1 MNDNNGALSGLKIV
15 ACSTAQAGTVPY
27 MLMADLGAEVIKI
40 ETPGKGDMNR
50 KSGFLVGSTGSFFE
64 TNNRGVKSL
73 TLNLKSEQGQKILH
87 KLIKDADIFGQ
98 NFRPGVAEKLN
109 FDYQTLSKINPKIV
123 YASVSAYGPDAPD
136 GHLPGTDAVGQALS
150 GIAEAYSIP
159 GNNLR
164 TGVASVADE
173 SCAILTF
180 GGILAAYIN
189 AQKTGKGQ
197 KLETSLV
204 GSAFRLL
211 GWTMTTAM
219 WSDRPPITG
228 ARINGT
234 RERPGI
240 AACFNDIDEKP
251 FALQLD
257 PNAWEKA
264 MKALGFYEILKTENL
279 IDLGQAFESD
289 DKKNK
294 ILNKL
299 AELFSTNKRDHWI
312 SILRSGDM
320 ISTHVNT
327 MLEASNDP
335 NLTENNYVT
344 EVWYPELNKNM
355 KVHGTPWKFTK
366 TPANIKIAPKLGE
379 HNSEILVKLGYSK
392 EEIRNLI
399 PLSFDNSSS
408 QFKKVALA
416 LGKTSLSITG
426 AI

>member
-1 MNDNNGALSGLKIV
+1 
-15 ACSTAQAGTVPY
+15 

-40 ETPGKGDMNR
+40 ETPGKGDNNR
-50 KSGFLVGSTGSFFE
+50 GSGYLMGSTGSFFE

-73 TLNLKSEQGQKILH
+73 TLNLKSDKGQKILH
-87 KLIKDADIFGQ
+87 DLVKDADIFGQ

-109 FDYQTLSKINPKIV
+109 FDYETLSKINPKIV

-219 WSDRPPITG
+219 WSNKPPITG

-240 AACFNDIDEKP
+240 AACFNDIDGKP

-257 PNAWEKA
+257 PDDWKEA
-264 MKALGFYEILKTENL
+264 MKELNFFDVLEKDNL
-279 IDLGQAFESD
+279 IDLGLAFESD
-289 DKKNK
+289 EKKTE

-312 SILRSGDM
+312 SILRNADM

-335 NLTENNYVT
+335 NLKENNYVT

-355 KVHGTPWKFTK
+355 KVHGTPWKFSK
-366 TPANIKIAPKLGE
+366 TPANIKRAPKLGE
-379 HNSEILVKLGYSK
+379 HNSELLNKLGYSDD
-392 EEIRNLI
+392 EIRNLTEDKI
-399 PLSFDNSSS
+399 
-408 QFKKVALA
+408 
-416 LGKTSLSITG
+416 I
-426 AI
+426 

>member
-1 MNDNNGALSGLKIV
+1 MSEINGALSGLKIV

-27 MLMADLGAEVIKI
+27 MLMAALGAEVIKI
-40 ETPGKGDMNR
+40 ETPGKGDNNR
-50 KSGFLVGSTGSFFE
+50 NSGFLEGEIGSFFE

-73 TLNLKSEQGQKILH
+73 TLNLKSEKGQKILH
-87 KLIKDADIFGQ
+87 SLIKDADVFGQ

-109 FDYQTLSKINPKIV
+109 FDYETLSKINPKIV

-219 WSDRPPITG
+219 WSNRPPITG

-240 AACFNDIDEKP
+240 AACFNDINGKP

-257 PNAWEKA
+257 PDDWREA
-264 MKALGFYEILKTENL
+264 MKALNFFDVLTENGL
-279 IDLGQAFESD
+279 IDLGLAFESE
-289 DKKNK
+289 KKK
-294 ILNKL
+294 TEILDKL
-299 AELFSTNKRDHWI
+299 AELFSTDTRDNWI
-312 SILRSGDM
+312 SVLRKADM

-335 NLTENNYVT
+335 NIKENNYVT

-355 KVHGTPWKFTK
+355 KVHGTPWKFSK
-366 TPANIKIAPKLGE
+366 TPANIKRAPKLGE
-379 HNSEILVKLGYSK
+379 HNTEILSGLGYTK
-392 EEIRNLI
+392 DEIE
-399 PLSFDNSSS
+399 SFKDD
-408 QFKKVALA
+408 K
-416 LGKTSLSITG
+416 I
-426 AI
+426 I

>member
-1 MNDNNGALSGLKIV
+1 MTANNGALSGLKIV

-50 KSGFLVGSTGSFFE
+50 GSGYLMGSTGSFFE

-73 TLNLKSEQGQKILH
+73 TLNLKSEKGQKILH
-87 KLIKDADIFGQ
+87 DLVKDADIFGQ

-109 FDYQTLSKINPKIV
+109 FDYDTLSKINPKIV

-173 SCAILTF
+173 TCAILTF

-219 WSDRPPITG
+219 WSNKPPITG

-240 AACFNDIDEKP
+240 AACFNDVDGKP
-251 FALQLD
+251 FAMQLD
-257 PNAWEKA
+257 PNDWQDA
-264 MKALGFYEILKTENL
+264 MKALNFFEILEKENL
-279 IDLGQAFESD
+279 IDLGLAFESEE
-289 DKKNK
+289 NK
-294 ILNKL
+294 TRILNRL

-312 SILRSGDM
+312 SILRKADM

-335 NLTENNYVT
+335 NIVENNYVA
-344 EVWYPELNKNM
+344 EVWYPELNKKM
-355 KVHGTPWKFTK
+355 KVHGTPWKFSK
-366 TPANIKIAPKLGE
+366 TPANIKRAPKLGE
-379 HNSEILVKLGYSK
+379 HNRDILSKLGYN
-392 EEIRNLI
+392 EDEIKDLTNNNI
-399 PLSFDNSSS
+399 
-408 QFKKVALA
+408 
-416 LGKTSLSITG
+416 I
-426 AI
+426 

>member
-1 MNDNNGALSGLKIV
+1 MSEINGALSGLKIV

-40 ETPGKGDMNR
+40 ETPGKGDNNR
-50 KSGFLVGSTGSFFE
+50 NSGFLEGEFGSFFE

-73 TLNLKSEQGQKILH
+73 TLNLKSEKGQKILH
-87 KLIKDADIFGQ
+87 SLIKDADVFGQ

-109 FDYQTLSKINPKIV
+109 FDYDTLSKINPKIV

-219 WSDRPPITG
+219 WSKRPPITG

-240 AACFNDIDEKP
+240 AACFNDVDGKP

-257 PNAWEKA
+257 PDDWQEA
-264 MKALGFYEILKTENL
+264 MKALNFFDILTENGL
-279 IDLGQAFESD
+279 IDLGLAFESEI
-289 DKKNK
+289 KKTE
-294 ILNKL
+294 ILDKL
-299 AELFSTNKRDHWI
+299 AELFSTDTRDNWI
-312 SILRSGDM
+312 SVLRKADM

-335 NLTENNYVT
+335 NIKENNYVT

-355 KVHGTPWKFTK
+355 KVHGTPWKFSK
-366 TPANIKIAPKLGE
+366 TPANIKRAPKLGE
-379 HNSEILVKLGYSK
+379 HNTEILSGLGYTRD
-392 EEIRNLI
+392 EIEG
-399 PLSFDNSSS
+399 
-408 QFKKVALA
+408 FKDDK
-416 LGKTSLSITG
+416 I
-426 AI
+426 I

>member
-1 MNDNNGALSGLKIV
+1 MSEINGALSGLKIV

-40 ETPGKGDMNR
+40 ETPGKGDNNR
-50 KSGFLVGSTGSFFE
+50 NSGFLEGEIGSFFE

-73 TLNLKSEQGQKILH
+73 TLNLKSENGQKILH
-87 KLIKDADIFGQ
+87 SLIKDADVFGQ

-109 FDYQTLSKINPKIV
+109 FDYETLSKINPKIV

-159 GNNLR
+159 RNNLR

-219 WSDRPPITG
+219 WSNRPPITG

-240 AACFNDIDEKP
+240 AACFNDINGKP

-257 PNAWEKA
+257 PDDWQEA
-264 MKALGFYEILKTENL
+264 MKALNFFDILTENGL
-279 IDLGQAFESD
+279 IDLGLAFESEI
-289 DKKNK
+289 KKTE

-299 AELFSTNKRDHWI
+299 AELFSTDTRDNWI
-312 SILRSGDM
+312 SVLRKADM

-335 NLTENNYVT
+335 NIKENNYVT

-355 KVHGTPWKFTK
+355 KVHGTPWKFSK
-366 TPANIKIAPKLGE
+366 TPANIKRAPKLGE
-379 HNSEILVKLGYSK
+379 HNTEILSGLGYTK
-392 EEIRNLI
+392 DEIEA
-399 PLSFDNSSS
+399 
-408 QFKKVALA
+408 FKDDK
-416 LGKTSLSITG
+416 I
-426 AI
+426 I

>member
-1 MNDNNGALSGLKIV
+1 MTVNNGALSGLKIV

-50 KSGFLVGSTGSFFE
+50 GSGYLMGSTGSFFE

-73 TLNLKSEQGQKILH
+73 TLNLKSEKGQKILH
-87 KLIKDADIFGQ
+87 DLVKDADIFGQ

-109 FDYQTLSKINPKIV
+109 FDYDTLSKINPKIV

-173 SCAILTF
+173 TCAILTF

-197 KLETSLV
+197 KMETSLV

-219 WSDRPPITG
+219 WSNKPPITG

-240 AACFNDIDEKP
+240 AACFNDIDGKP
-251 FALQLD
+251 FAMQLD
-257 PNAWEKA
+257 PKDWLES
-264 MKALGFYEILKTENL
+264 MKALNFFETLEKENL
-279 IDLGQAFESD
+279 IDLGLAFESEEN
-289 DKKNK
+289 KNK
-294 ILNKL
+294 ILNRL

-312 SILRSGDM
+312 SILRKADM

-335 NLTENNYVT
+335 NIKENNYVT

-355 KVHGTPWKFTK
+355 KVHGTPWKFSK
-366 TPANIKIAPKLGE
+366 TPANIKRAPKLGE
-379 HNSEILVKLGYSK
+379 HNKEILSNLGYDDNQIKDLS
-392 EEIRNLI
+392 EE
-399 PLSFDNSSS
+399 
-408 QFKKVALA
+408 
-416 LGKTSLSITG
+416 SI
-426 AI
+426 I

>member
-1 MNDNNGALSGLKIV
+1 MSEINGALSGLKIV

-40 ETPGKGDMNR
+40 ETPGKGDNNR
-50 KSGFLVGSTGSFFE
+50 GSGYLMGSTGSFFE
-64 TNNRGVKSL
+64 TNNRGVKSF
-73 TLNLKSEQGQKILH
+73 TLNLKSDKGQKILH
-87 KLIKDADIFGQ
+87 DLVKDADIFGQ

-109 FDYQTLSKINPKIV
+109 FDYDTLSKINPKIV

-219 WSDRPPITG
+219 WSNRPPITG

-240 AACFNDIDEKP
+240 AACFNDVDGKP

-257 PNAWEKA
+257 PDDWQEA
-264 MKALGFYEILKTENL
+264 MRELNFFDVLQKENL
-279 IDLGQAFESD
+279 IDLGLAFDSD
-289 DKKNK
+289 EKKTQ
-294 ILNKL
+294 ILSKL

-312 SILRSGDM
+312 SILRNADK

-335 NLTENNYVT
+335 NLKENNYVT

-355 KVHGTPWKFTK
+355 KVHGTPWKFSK
-366 TPANIKIAPKLGE
+366 TPANIKRAPKLGE
-379 HNSEILVKLGYSK
+379 HNSELLNKLGYSEK
-392 EEIRNLI
+392 DIQNLI
-399 PLSFDNSSS
+399 EN
-408 QFKKVALA
+408 K
-416 LGKTSLSITG
+416 I
-426 AI
+426 I

>member
-1 MNDNNGALSGLKIV
+1 MNEINGALSGLKIV

-40 ETPGKGDMNR
+40 ETPGKGDNNR
-50 KSGFLVGSTGSFFE
+50 GSGYLMGSTGSFFE

-73 TLNLKSEQGQKILH
+73 TLNLKSDKGQKILH
-87 KLIKDADIFGQ
+87 DLVKDADIFGQ

-109 FDYQTLSKINPKIV
+109 FDYETLSKINPKIV

-219 WSDRPPITG
+219 WSNKPPITG

-240 AACFNDIDEKP
+240 AACFNDIDGKP

-257 PNAWEKA
+257 PDDWKEA
-264 MKALGFYEILKTENL
+264 MKELNFFDVLEKDNL
-279 IDLGQAFESD
+279 IDLGLAFESD
-289 DKKNK
+289 EKKTQ
-294 ILNKL
+294 ILSKL

-312 SILRSGDM
+312 SILRNADM

-335 NLTENNYVT
+335 NLKENNYVT

-355 KVHGTPWKFTK
+355 KVHGTPWKFSK
-366 TPANIKIAPKLGE
+366 TPANIKRAPKLGE
-379 HNSEILVKLGYSK
+379 HNSELLNKLGYSDD
-392 EEIRNLI
+392 EIQNLTEDKI
-399 PLSFDNSSS
+399 
-408 QFKKVALA
+408 
-416 LGKTSLSITG
+416 I
-426 AI
+426 

>member
-1 MNDNNGALSGLKIV
+1 MTANNGALSGLKIV

-40 ETPGKGDMNR
+40 ETPEKGDMNR
-50 KSGFLVGSTGSFFE
+50 GSGYLMGSTGSFFE

-73 TLNLKSEQGQKILH
+73 TLNLKSEKGQKILH
-87 KLIKDADIFGQ
+87 DLVKDADIFGQ

-109 FDYQTLSKINPKIV
+109 FDYDTLSKINPKIV

-150 GIAEAYSIP
+150 GVAEAYSIP

-173 SCAILTF
+173 TCAILTF

-219 WSDRPPITG
+219 WSNKPPITG

-240 AACFNDIDEKP
+240 AACFNDINGKP
-251 FALQLD
+251 FAMQLD
-257 PNAWEKA
+257 PTDWLEA
-264 MKALGFYEILKTENL
+264 MKALNFFETLEKENL
-279 IDLGQAFESD
+279 IDLGLAFESEEN
-289 DKKNK
+289 KNK
-294 ILNKL
+294 ILNRL
-299 AELFSTNKRDHWI
+299 AELFSTNERDHWI
-312 SILRSGDM
+312 SILRKADM

-335 NLTENNYVT
+335 NIKENSYVT

-355 KVHGTPWKFTK
+355 KVHGTPWKFSK
-366 TPANIKIAPKLGE
+366 TPANIKRAPKLGE
-379 HNSEILVKLGYSK
+379 HNKEILSNLGYNNDQIKNLS
-392 EEIRNLI
+392 EEKII
-399 PLSFDNSSS
+399 
-408 QFKKVALA
+408 
-416 LGKTSLSITG
+416 
-426 AI
+426 

>member
-1 MNDNNGALSGLKIV
+1 MNEINGALSGLKIV

-40 ETPGKGDMNR
+40 ETPGKGDNNR
-50 KSGFLVGSTGSFFE
+50 GSGYLMGSTGSFFE

-73 TLNLKSEQGQKILH
+73 TLNLKSDKGQKILH
-87 KLIKDADIFGQ
+87 DLVKDADIFGQ

-109 FDYQTLSKINPKIV
+109 FDYETLSKINPKIV

-219 WSDRPPITG
+219 WSNKPPITG

-240 AACFNDIDEKP
+240 AACFNDIDGKP

-257 PNAWEKA
+257 PDDWKEA
-264 MKALGFYEILKTENL
+264 MKELNFFDVLEKNNL
-279 IDLGQAFESD
+279 IDLGLAFESD
-289 DKKNK
+289 EKKTE

-312 SILRSGDM
+312 SILRNADM

-335 NLTENNYVT
+335 NLKENNYVT

-355 KVHGTPWKFTK
+355 KVHGTPWKFSK
-366 TPANIKIAPKLGE
+366 TPANIKRAPKLGE
-379 HNSEILVKLGYSK
+379 HNSELLNKLGYSDD
-392 EEIRNLI
+392 EIQNLTEDKI
-399 PLSFDNSSS
+399 
-408 QFKKVALA
+408 
-416 LGKTSLSITG
+416 I
-426 AI
+426 

>member
-1 MNDNNGALSGLKIV
+1 MSEINGALSGLKIV

-40 ETPGKGDMNR
+40 ETPGKGDNNR
-50 KSGFLVGSTGSFFE
+50 NSGFLEGEIGSFFE

-73 TLNLKSEQGQKILH
+73 TLNLKSENGQKILH
-87 KLIKDADIFGQ
+87 SLIKDADVFGQ

-109 FDYQTLSKINPKIV
+109 FDYETLSKINPKIV

-219 WSDRPPITG
+219 WSNRPPITG

-240 AACFNDIDEKP
+240 AACFNDINGKP

-257 PNAWEKA
+257 PDDWQEA
-264 MKALGFYEILKTENL
+264 MKALNFFDILTENGL
-279 IDLGQAFESD
+279 IDLGLAFESEI
-289 DKKNK
+289 KKTE
-294 ILNKL
+294 ILDKL
-299 AELFSTNKRDHWI
+299 AELFSTDTRDNWI
-312 SILRSGDM
+312 SVLRKADM

-335 NLTENNYVT
+335 NIKENNYVT

-355 KVHGTPWKFTK
+355 KVHGTPWKFSK
-366 TPANIKIAPKLGE
+366 TPANIKRAPKLGE
-379 HNSEILVKLGYSK
+379 HNIEILSGLGYTK
-392 EEIRNLI
+392 DEIEG
-399 PLSFDNSSS
+399 
-408 QFKKVALA
+408 FKDDK
-416 LGKTSLSITG
+416 I
-426 AI
+426 I

>member
-1 MNDNNGALSGLKIV
+1 MSEINGALSGLKIV

-40 ETPGKGDMNR
+40 ETPGKGDNNR
-50 KSGFLVGSTGSFFE
+50 NSGFLEGEIGSFFE

-73 TLNLKSEQGQKILH
+73 TLNLKSEKGQKILH
-87 KLIKDADIFGQ
+87 SLIKDADVFGQ

-109 FDYQTLSKINPKIV
+109 FDYDTLSKINPKIV

-219 WSDRPPITG
+219 WSNRPPITG

-240 AACFNDIDEKP
+240 AACFNDINGKP

-257 PNAWEKA
+257 PDDWQEA
-264 MKALGFYEILKTENL
+264 MKALNFFDILTENGL
-279 IDLGQAFESD
+279 IDLGLAFESEI
-289 DKKNK
+289 KKTE
-294 ILNKL
+294 ILDKL
-299 AELFSTNKRDHWI
+299 AELFSTDTRDNWI
-312 SILRSGDM
+312 SVLRKADM

-335 NLTENNYVT
+335 NIKENNYVT

-355 KVHGTPWKFTK
+355 KVHGTPWKFSK
-366 TPANIKIAPKLGE
+366 TPANIKRAPKLGE
-379 HNSEILVKLGYSK
+379 HNIEILSGLGYT
-392 EEIRNLI
+392 EDEIE
-399 PLSFDNSSS
+399 SFKDD
-408 QFKKVALA
+408 K
-416 LGKTSLSITG
+416 I
-426 AI
+426 I

>member
-1 MNDNNGALSGLKIV
+1 MSEINGALSGLKIV

-40 ETPGKGDMNR
+40 ETPGKGDNNR
-50 KSGFLVGSTGSFFE
+50 GSGYLMGSTGSFFE

-73 TLNLKSEQGQKILH
+73 TLNLKSDKGQKILH
-87 KLIKDADIFGQ
+87 DLVKDADIFGQ

-109 FDYQTLSKINPKIV
+109 FDYDTLSKINPKIV

-219 WSDRPPITG
+219 WSNRPPITG

-240 AACFNDIDEKP
+240 AACFNDVDGKP

-257 PNAWEKA
+257 PDDWQEA
-264 MKALGFYEILKTENL
+264 MKKLNFFDVLQKENL
-279 IDLGQAFESD
+279 IDLGLAFESD
-289 DKKNK
+289 EKKTQ
-294 ILNKL
+294 ILSKL

-312 SILRSGDM
+312 SILRNADM

-327 MLEASNDP
+327 MLEASDDP
-335 NLTENNYVT
+335 NLKENNYVT

-355 KVHGTPWKFTK
+355 KVHGTPWKFSK
-366 TPANIKIAPKLGE
+366 TPANIKRAPKLGE
-379 HNSEILVKLGYSK
+379 HNSELLNKLGYSEK
-392 EEIRNLI
+392 DIQNLI
-399 PLSFDNSSS
+399 ED
-408 QFKKVALA
+408 K
-416 LGKTSLSITG
+416 I
-426 AI
+426 I

>member
-1 MNDNNGALSGLKIV
+1 MSEINGALSGLKIV

-40 ETPGKGDMNR
+40 ETPGKGDNNR
-50 KSGFLVGSTGSFFE
+50 NSGFLEGEIGSFFE

-73 TLNLKSEQGQKILH
+73 TLNLKSENGQKILH
-87 KLIKDADIFGQ
+87 SLIKDADVFGQ

-109 FDYQTLSKINPKIV
+109 FDYETLSKINPKIV

-219 WSDRPPITG
+219 WSNRPPITG

-240 AACFNDIDEKP
+240 AACFNDINGKP

-257 PNAWEKA
+257 PDDWQEA
-264 MKALGFYEILKTENL
+264 MKALNFFDILTENGL
-279 IDLGQAFESD
+279 IDLGLAFESEI
-289 DKKNK
+289 KKTK
-294 ILNKL
+294 ILDKL
-299 AELFSTNKRDHWI
+299 AELFSTDTRDNWI
-312 SILRSGDM
+312 SVLRKADM

-335 NLTENNYVT
+335 NIKENNYVT

-355 KVHGTPWKFTK
+355 KVHGTPWKFSK
-366 TPANIKIAPKLGE
+366 TPANIKRAPKLGE
-379 HNSEILVKLGYSK
+379 HNTEILSGLGYSQD
-392 EEIRNLI
+392 EIEG
-399 PLSFDNSSS
+399 FKDN
-408 QFKKVALA
+408 K
-416 LGKTSLSITG
+416 I
-426 AI
+426 I

>member
-1 MNDNNGALSGLKIV
+1 MTDINGALSGLKIV

-50 KSGFLVGSTGSFFE
+50 KSGYLIGSTGSFFE

-73 TLNLKSEQGQKILH
+73 TLNLKSQKGQKILH
-87 KLIKDADIFGQ
+87 DLIKDADIFGQ

-109 FDYQTLSKINPKIV
+109 FDYETLSKINPKIV

-219 WSDRPPITG
+219 WSNRPPITG

-240 AACFNDIDEKP
+240 AACFNDIDGKP

-257 PNAWEKA
+257 PDAWEKA
-264 MKALGFYEILKTENL
+264 MKALNFFDVLEKENL

-289 DKKNK
+289 EKKTM

-299 AELFSTNKRDHWI
+299 AELFSTQKRDNWI
-312 SILRSGDM
+312 SILRDADM

-327 MLEASNDP
+327 MLEASDDP
-335 NLTENNYVT
+335 NIKENNYVT

-355 KVHGTPWKFTK
+355 KVHGTPWKFSK
-366 TPANIKIAPKLGE
+366 TPANIKRAPKLGE
-379 HNSEILVKLGYSK
+379 HNSELLSSLGYSEK
-392 EEIRNLI
+392 EIQDLI
-399 PLSFDNSSS
+399 VD
-408 QFKKVALA
+408 K
-416 LGKTSLSITG
+416 I
-426 AI
+426 I

>member
-1 MNDNNGALSGLKIV
+1 MNENNGALSGLKIV

-40 ETPGKGDMNR
+40 EPPEKGDMNR
-50 KSGFLVGSTGSFFE
+50 KSGYLMGSTGSFFE

-73 TLNLKSEQGQKILH
+73 TLNLKSEKGQKILH
-87 KLIKDADIFGQ
+87 ELIKDADIFGQ

-109 FDYQTLSKINPKIV
+109 FDYETLSKINPKLV

-219 WSDRPPITG
+219 WSNRPPITG

-234 RERPGI
+234 REKPGI
-240 AACFNDIDEKP
+240 AACFNDIENKP
-251 FALQLD
+251 FALQLSPAD
-257 PNAWEKA
+257 WTVA
-264 MKALGFYEILKTENL
+264 MKALNFYDALEQENL
-279 IDLGQAFESD
+279 IDLGLAFESEE
-289 DKKNK
+289 KKID

-299 AELFSTNKRDHWI
+299 AELFSKDKRDHWI
-312 SILRSGDM
+312 SILRKADM

-335 NLTENNYVT
+335 NIIENNYVT
-344 EVWYPELNKNM
+344 EVWYPELNKKM
-355 KVHGTPWKFTK
+355 KVHGTPWKFSK
-366 TPANIKIAPKLGE
+366 TPAKIKTAPKLGE
-379 HNSEILVKLGYSK
+379 HNSNILINLGYSE
-392 EEIRNLI
+392 EEIESLI
-399 PLSFDNSSS
+399 EN
-408 QFKKVALA
+408 K
-416 LGKTSLSITG
+416 I
-426 AI
+426 I

>member
-1 MNDNNGALSGLKIV
+1 MSEINGALSGLKIV

-40 ETPGKGDMNR
+40 ETPGKGDNNR
-50 KSGFLVGSTGSFFE
+50 NSGFLEGEIGSFFE

-73 TLNLKSEQGQKILH
+73 TLNLKSENGQTILH
-87 KLIKDADIFGQ
+87 SLIKDADVFGQ

-109 FDYQTLSKINPKIV
+109 FDYETLSKINPKIV

-219 WSDRPPITG
+219 WSNRPPITG

-240 AACFNDIDEKP
+240 AACFNDVNGKP

-257 PNAWEKA
+257 PDDWQEA
-264 MKALGFYEILKTENL
+264 MKALNFFDILTENGL
-279 IDLGQAFESD
+279 IDLGLAFESEI
-289 DKKNK
+289 KKTE

-299 AELFSTNKRDHWI
+299 AELFSTDTRDNWI
-312 SILRSGDM
+312 SVLRKADM

-335 NLTENNYVT
+335 NIKENNYVT

-355 KVHGTPWKFTK
+355 KVHGTPWKFSK
-366 TPANIKIAPKLGE
+366 TPANIKRAPKLGE
-379 HNSEILVKLGYSK
+379 HNSEILSGLGYTK
-392 EEIRNLI
+392 GEIENLKN
-399 PLSFDNSSS
+399 D
-408 QFKKVALA
+408 KV
-416 LGKTSLSITG
+416 I
-426 AI
+426 

>member
-1 MNDNNGALSGLKIV
+1 MNEINGALSGLKIV

-40 ETPGKGDMNR
+40 ETPGKGDNNR
-50 KSGFLVGSTGSFFE
+50 GSGYLIGSTGSFFE

-73 TLNLKSEQGQKILH
+73 TLNLKSDKGQKILH
-87 KLIKDADIFGQ
+87 DLVKDADIFGQ

-109 FDYQTLSKINPKIV
+109 FDYETLSKINPKIV

-219 WSDRPPITG
+219 WSNKPPITG

-240 AACFNDIDEKP
+240 AACFNDIDGKP

-257 PNAWEKA
+257 PDDWKEA
-264 MKALGFYEILKTENL
+264 MKELNFFDVLEKDNL
-279 IDLGQAFESD
+279 IDLGLAFESD
-289 DKKNK
+289 EKKTE

-312 SILRSGDM
+312 SILRNADM

-335 NLTENNYVT
+335 NLKENNYVT

-355 KVHGTPWKFTK
+355 KVHGTPWKFSK
-366 TPANIKIAPKLGE
+366 TPANIKRAPKLGE
-379 HNSEILVKLGYSK
+379 HNSELLNKLGYSDD
-392 EEIRNLI
+392 EIQNLTEDKI
-399 PLSFDNSSS
+399 
-408 QFKKVALA
+408 
-416 LGKTSLSITG
+416 I
-426 AI
+426 

>member
-1 MNDNNGALSGLKIV
+1 MSEINGALSGLKIV

-40 ETPGKGDMNR
+40 ETPGKGDNNR
-50 KSGFLVGSTGSFFE
+50 NSGFLEGEIGSFFE

-73 TLNLKSEQGQKILH
+73 TLNLKSENGQKILH
-87 KLIKDADIFGQ
+87 SLIKDADVFGQ

-109 FDYQTLSKINPKIV
+109 FDYETLSKINPKIV

-219 WSDRPPITG
+219 WSNRPPITG

-240 AACFNDIDEKP
+240 AACFNDINGKP

-257 PNAWEKA
+257 PDDWQEA
-264 MKALGFYEILKTENL
+264 MRALNFFDILTENGL
-279 IDLGQAFESD
+279 IDLGLAFESEI
-289 DKKNK
+289 KKTE

-299 AELFSTNKRDHWI
+299 AELFSTDTRDNWI
-312 SILRSGDM
+312 SVLRKTDM

-327 MLEASNDP
+327 MLEASNEP
-335 NLTENNYVT
+335 NIKENNYVT

-355 KVHGTPWKFTK
+355 KVHGTPWKFSK
-366 TPANIKIAPKLGE
+366 TPANIKRAPKLGE
-379 HNSEILVKLGYSK
+379 HNIEILSGLGYT
-392 EEIRNLI
+392 EDEIE
-399 PLSFDNSSS
+399 SFKDD
-408 QFKKVALA
+408 K
-416 LGKTSLSITG
+416 I
-426 AI
+426 I

>member
-1 MNDNNGALSGLKIV
+1 MSEINGALSGLKIV

-40 ETPGKGDMNR
+40 ETPGKGDNNR
-50 KSGFLVGSTGSFFE
+50 NSGFLEGEIGSFFE

-73 TLNLKSEQGQKILH
+73 TLNLKSENGQKILH
-87 KLIKDADIFGQ
+87 SLIKDADVFGQ

-109 FDYQTLSKINPKIV
+109 FDYDTLSKINPKIV

-219 WSDRPPITG
+219 WSNRPPITG

-240 AACFNDIDEKP
+240 AACFNDINGKP

-257 PNAWEKA
+257 PDDWREA
-264 MKALGFYEILKTENL
+264 MKALNFFDVFTENGL
-279 IDLGQAFESD
+279 IDLGLAFESE
-289 DKKNK
+289 KKK
-294 ILNKL
+294 TEILDKL
-299 AELFSTNKRDHWI
+299 AELFSTDTRDNWI
-312 SILRSGDM
+312 SVLRKADM

-335 NLTENNYVT
+335 NIKENNYVT

-355 KVHGTPWKFTK
+355 KVHGTPWKFSK
-366 TPANIKIAPKLGE
+366 TPANIKRAPKLGE
-379 HNSEILVKLGYSK
+379 HNTEILSGLGYT
-392 EEIRNLI
+392 EDEIE
-399 PLSFDNSSS
+399 SFKND
-408 QFKKVALA
+408 K
-416 LGKTSLSITG
+416 I
-426 AI
+426 I

>member
-1 MNDNNGALSGLKIV
+1 MSEINGALSGLKIV

-40 ETPGKGDMNR
+40 ETPGKGDNNR
-50 KSGFLVGSTGSFFE
+50 NSGFLEGEIGSFFE

-73 TLNLKSEQGQKILH
+73 TLNLKSENGQKILH
-87 KLIKDADIFGQ
+87 SLIKDADVFGQ

-109 FDYQTLSKINPKIV
+109 FDYETLSKINPKIV

-219 WSDRPPITG
+219 WSNRPPITG

-240 AACFNDIDEKP
+240 AACFNDINGKP

-257 PNAWEKA
+257 PDDWQEA
-264 MKALGFYEILKTENL
+264 MKALNFFDILTENGL
-279 IDLGQAFESD
+279 IDLGLAFESEI
-289 DKKNK
+289 KKTE
-294 ILNKL
+294 ILDKL
-299 AELFSTNKRDHWI
+299 AELFSTDTRDNWI
-312 SILRSGDM
+312 SVLRKADM

-335 NLTENNYVT
+335 NIKENNYIT

-355 KVHGTPWKFTK
+355 KVHGTPWKFSK
-366 TPANIKIAPKLGE
+366 TPANIKRAPKLGE
-379 HNSEILVKLGYSK
+379 HNTEILSGLGYTK
-392 EEIRNLI
+392 DEIE
-399 PLSFDNSSS
+399 SFKDD
-408 QFKKVALA
+408 K
-416 LGKTSLSITG
+416 I
-426 AI
+426 I

>member
-1 MNDNNGALSGLKIV
+1 MTDMNGALSGLKIV

-50 KSGFLVGSTGSFFE
+50 KSGYLIGSTGSFFE

-73 TLNLKSEQGQKILH
+73 TLNLKSQKGQKILH
-87 KLIKDADIFGQ
+87 DIIKDADIFGQ

-109 FDYQTLSKINPKIV
+109 FDYETLSKINPKIV

-219 WSDRPPITG
+219 WSNKPPITG

-240 AACFNDIDEKP
+240 AACFNDIDGKP

-257 PNAWEKA
+257 PDAWEKA
-264 MKALGFYEILKTENL
+264 MKALNFFDVLEKENL

-289 DKKNK
+289 EKKTM

-299 AELFSTNKRDHWI
+299 AELFSTQKRDNWI
-312 SILRSGDM
+312 SILRDADM

-327 MLEASNDP
+327 MLEASDDP
-335 NLTENNYVT
+335 NIKENNYVT

-355 KVHGTPWKFTK
+355 KVHGTPWKFSK
-366 TPANIKIAPKLGE
+366 TPANIKRAPKLGE
-379 HNSEILVKLGYSK
+379 HNSELLSSLGYSDK
-392 EEIRNLI
+392 EIQDLI
-399 PLSFDNSSS
+399 ED
-408 QFKKVALA
+408 K
-416 LGKTSLSITG
+416 I
-426 AI
+426 I

>member
-1 MNDNNGALSGLKIV
+1 MSEINGALSGLKIV

-40 ETPGKGDMNR
+40 ETPGKGDNNR
-50 KSGFLVGSTGSFFE
+50 NSGFLEGEIGSFFE

-73 TLNLKSEQGQKILH
+73 TLNLKSENGQKILH
-87 KLIKDADIFGQ
+87 SLIKDADVFGQ

-109 FDYQTLSKINPKIV
+109 FDYETLSKINPKIV

-219 WSDRPPITG
+219 WSNRPPITG

-240 AACFNDIDEKP
+240 AACFNDINGKP

-257 PNAWEKA
+257 PDDWQEA
-264 MKALGFYEILKTENL
+264 MKALNFFDILTENGL
-279 IDLGQAFESD
+279 IDLGLAFESEI
-289 DKKNK
+289 KKTE
-294 ILNKL
+294 ILDKL
-299 AELFSTNKRDHWI
+299 AELFSTDTRDNWI
-312 SILRSGDM
+312 SVLRKADM

-335 NLTENNYVT
+335 NIKENNYVT

-355 KVHGTPWKFTK
+355 KVHGTPWKFSK
-366 TPANIKIAPKLGE
+366 TPANIKRAPKLGE
-379 HNSEILVKLGYSK
+379 HNTEILSGLGYT
-392 EEIRNLI
+392 EDEIEA
-399 PLSFDNSSS
+399 
-408 QFKKVALA
+408 FKDER
-416 LGKTSLSITG
+416 I
-426 AI
+426 I

>member
-1 MNDNNGALSGLKIV
+1 MSEIIGALSGLKIV

-40 ETPGKGDMNR
+40 ETPGKGDNNR
-50 KSGFLVGSTGSFFE
+50 GSGYLMGSTGSFFE

-73 TLNLKSEQGQKILH
+73 TLNLKSDEGQKILH
-87 KLIKDADIFGQ
+87 DLVKDADIFGQ

-109 FDYQTLSKINPKIV
+109 FDYDTLSKINPKIV

-136 GHLPGTDAVGQALS
+136 GNLPGTDAVGQALS

-219 WSDRPPITG
+219 WSNRPPITG

-240 AACFNDIDEKP
+240 AACFNDVDGKP

-257 PNAWEKA
+257 PDDWQEA
-264 MKALGFYEILKTENL
+264 MKALNFFDVLEKENL
-279 IDLGQAFESD
+279 IDLGLAFETD
-289 DKKNK
+289 EKKTK
-294 ILNKL
+294 ILDKL

-312 SILRSGDM
+312 SILREADM

-335 NLTENNYVT
+335 NLKENNYVT
-344 EVWYPELNKNM
+344 EVWYPELNKTM
-355 KVHGTPWKFTK
+355 KVHGTPWKFSK
-366 TPANIKIAPKLGE
+366 TPANIKRAPKLGE
-379 HNSEILVKLGYSK
+379 HNSELLNKLGYSEK
-392 EEIRNLI
+392 DIQNLI
-399 PLSFDNSSS
+399 ED
-408 QFKKVALA
+408 K
-416 LGKTSLSITG
+416 I
-426 AI
+426 I

>member
-1 MNDNNGALSGLKIV
+1 MTTNNGALSGLKIV

-50 KSGFLVGSTGSFFE
+50 GSGYLMGSTGSFFE

-73 TLNLKSEQGQKILH
+73 TLNLKSEKGQKILH
-87 KLIKDADIFGQ
+87 DLVKDADIFGQ

-109 FDYQTLSKINPKIV
+109 FDYDTLSKINPKIV

-173 SCAILTF
+173 TCAILTF

-219 WSDRPPITG
+219 WSNKPPITG

-240 AACFNDIDEKP
+240 AACFNDIDGKP
-251 FALQLD
+251 FAMQLD
-257 PNAWEKA
+257 PKT
-264 MKALGFYEILKTENL
+264 GLKL
-279 IDLGQAFESD
+279 
-289 DKKNK
+289 
-294 ILNKL
+294 
-299 AELFSTNKRDHWI
+299 
-312 SILRSGDM
+312 
-320 ISTHVNT
+320 
-327 MLEASNDP
+327 
-335 NLTENNYVT
+335 
-344 EVWYPELNKNM
+344 
-355 KVHGTPWKFTK
+355 
-366 TPANIKIAPKLGE
+366 
-379 HNSEILVKLGYSK
+379 
-392 EEIRNLI
+392 
-399 PLSFDNSSS
+399 
-408 QFKKVALA
+408 
-416 LGKTSLSITG
+416 
-426 AI
+426 

>member
-1 MNDNNGALSGLKIV
+1 MSKINGTLSGLKIV

-40 ETPGKGDMNR
+40 ETPGKGDNNR
-50 KSGFLVGSTGSFFE
+50 NSGFLEGEIGSFFE

-73 TLNLKSEQGQKILH
+73 TLNLKSEDGQKILH
-87 KLIKDADIFGQ
+87 RLIKDADVFGQ

-109 FDYQTLSKINPKIV
+109 FDYETLSKINPKIV

-219 WSDRPPITG
+219 WSKRPPITG

-240 AACFNDIDEKP
+240 AACFNDINGKP

-257 PNAWEKA
+257 PDDWQEA
-264 MKALGFYEILKTENL
+264 MKALNFFDVLTENGL
-279 IDLGQAFESD
+279 IDLGLAFESEI
-289 DKKNK
+289 KKTE
-294 ILNKL
+294 ILDKL
-299 AELFSTNKRDHWI
+299 AELFSTDTRDNWI
-312 SILRSGDM
+312 SVLRKADM

-335 NLTENNYVT
+335 NIKENNYVT

-355 KVHGTPWKFTK
+355 KVHGTPWKFSK
-366 TPANIKIAPKLGE
+366 TPANIKRAPKLGE
-379 HNSEILVKLGYSK
+379 HNSEILSGLGYTK
-392 EEIRNLI
+392 GEIENLKN
-399 PLSFDNSSS
+399 D
-408 QFKKVALA
+408 KV
-416 LGKTSLSITG
+416 I
-426 AI
+426 

>member
-1 MNDNNGALSGLKIV
+1 MSEINGALSGLKIV

-40 ETPGKGDMNR
+40 ETPGKGDNNR
-50 KSGFLVGSTGSFFE
+50 NSGFLEGEVGSFFE

-73 TLNLKSEQGQKILH
+73 TLNLKSENGQKILH
-87 KLIKDADIFGQ
+87 SLIKDADVFGQ

-109 FDYQTLSKINPKIV
+109 FDYETLSKINPKIV

-219 WSDRPPITG
+219 WSNRPPITG

-240 AACFNDIDEKP
+240 AACFNDINGKP

-257 PNAWEKA
+257 PDDWQEA
-264 MKALGFYEILKTENL
+264 MKALNFFDILTENGL
-279 IDLGQAFESD
+279 IDLGLAFVSEI
-289 DKKNK
+289 KKTE
-294 ILNKL
+294 ILDKL
-299 AELFSTNKRDHWI
+299 AELFSTDTRDNWI
-312 SILRSGDM
+312 SVLRKADM

-327 MLEASNDP
+327 MLEASKDP
-335 NLTENNYVT
+335 NIKENNYVT

-355 KVHGTPWKFTK
+355 KVHGTPWKFSK
-366 TPANIKIAPKLGE
+366 TPANIKRAPKLGE
-379 HNSEILVKLGYSK
+379 HNSEILTGLGYTK
-392 EEIRNLI
+392 DEIENLK
-399 PLSFDNSSS
+399 DD
-408 QFKKVALA
+408 KV
-416 LGKTSLSITG
+416 I
-426 AI
+426 

>member
-1 MNDNNGALSGLKIV
+1 MSEINGALSGLKIV

-40 ETPGKGDMNR
+40 ETPGKGDNNR
-50 KSGFLVGSTGSFFE
+50 NSGFLEGEIGSFFE

-73 TLNLKSEQGQKILH
+73 TLNLKSEKGQKILH
-87 KLIKDADIFGQ
+87 SLIKDADVFGQ

-109 FDYQTLSKINPKIV
+109 FDYDTLSKINPKIV

-219 WSDRPPITG
+219 WSNRPPITG

-240 AACFNDIDEKP
+240 AACFNDINGKP

-257 PNAWEKA
+257 PDDWQEA
-264 MKALGFYEILKTENL
+264 MKALNFFDILTENGL
-279 IDLGQAFESD
+279 IDLGLAFESEI
-289 DKKNK
+289 KKTE
-294 ILNKL
+294 ILDKL
-299 AELFSTNKRDHWI
+299 AELFSTDTRDNWI
-312 SILRSGDM
+312 SVLRKADM

-335 NLTENNYVT
+335 NIKENNYVT

-355 KVHGTPWKFTK
+355 KVHGTPWKFSK
-366 TPANIKIAPKLGE
+366 TPANIKRAPKLGE
-379 HNSEILVKLGYSK
+379 HNTEILSGLGYTK
-392 EEIRNLI
+392 DEIEG
-399 PLSFDNSSS
+399 
-408 QFKKVALA
+408 FKDDK
-416 LGKTSLSITG
+416 I
-426 AI
+426 I

>member
-1 MNDNNGALSGLKIV
+1 MSEINGALSGLKIV

-40 ETPGKGDMNR
+40 ETPGKGDNNR
-50 KSGFLVGSTGSFFE
+50 NSGFLEGEIGSFFE

-73 TLNLKSEQGQKILH
+73 TLNLKSEKGQKILH
-87 KLIKDADIFGQ
+87 SLIKDADVFGQ

-109 FDYQTLSKINPKIV
+109 FDYDTLSKINPKII

-219 WSDRPPITG
+219 WSNRPPITG

-240 AACFNDIDEKP
+240 AACFNDINGKP

-257 PNAWEKA
+257 PDDWREA
-264 MKALGFYEILKTENL
+264 MKALNFFDVLTDNGL
-279 IDLGQAFESD
+279 IDLGLAFESE
-289 DKKNK
+289 KKK
-294 ILNKL
+294 TEILDKL
-299 AELFSTNKRDHWI
+299 AELFSTDTRDNWI
-312 SILRSGDM
+312 SVLRKADM

-335 NLTENNYVT
+335 NIKENNYVT

-355 KVHGTPWKFTK
+355 KVHGTPWKFSK
-366 TPANIKIAPKLGE
+366 TPANIKRAPKLGE
-379 HNSEILVKLGYSK
+379 HNTEILSGLGYTK
-392 EEIRNLI
+392 DEIEG
-399 PLSFDNSSS
+399 FKDN
-408 QFKKVALA
+408 K
-416 LGKTSLSITG
+416 I
-426 AI
+426 I

>member
-1 MNDNNGALSGLKIV
+1 MSEINGALSGLKIV

-40 ETPGKGDMNR
+40 ETPVKGDNNR
-50 KSGFLVGSTGSFFE
+50 NSGFLEGEIGSFFE

-73 TLNLKSEQGQKILH
+73 TLNLKSENGQKILH
-87 KLIKDADIFGQ
+87 SLIKDADVFGQ

-109 FDYQTLSKINPKIV
+109 FDYDTLSKINPKIV

-219 WSDRPPITG
+219 WSNRPPITG

-240 AACFNDIDEKP
+240 AACFNDINGKP

-257 PNAWEKA
+257 PDDWQEA
-264 MKALGFYEILKTENL
+264 MKALNFFDILTENGL
-279 IDLGQAFESD
+279 IDLGLAFESEI
-289 DKKNK
+289 KKTE
-294 ILNKL
+294 ILDKL
-299 AELFSTNKRDHWI
+299 AELFSTDTRDNWI
-312 SILRSGDM
+312 SVLRKADM

-335 NLTENNYVT
+335 NIKENNYVT

-355 KVHGTPWKFTK
+355 KVHGTPWKFSK
-366 TPANIKIAPKLGE
+366 TPANIKRAPKLGE
-379 HNSEILVKLGYSK
+379 HNTEILSGLGYTK
-392 EEIRNLI
+392 DEIEG
-399 PLSFDNSSS
+399 
-408 QFKKVALA
+408 FKDDK
-416 LGKTSLSITG
+416 I
-426 AI
+426 I

>member
-1 MNDNNGALSGLKIV
+1 MSEINGALSGLKIV

-40 ETPGKGDMNR
+40 ETPGKGDNNR
-50 KSGFLVGSTGSFFE
+50 GSGYLMGSTGSFFE

-73 TLNLKSEQGQKILH
+73 TLNLKSDKGQKILH
-87 KLIKDADIFGQ
+87 DLVKDADIFGQ
-98 NFRPGVAEKLN
+98 NFRPGIAEKLN
-109 FDYQTLSKINPKIV
+109 FDYDTLSKINPKIV

-219 WSDRPPITG
+219 WSNRPPITG

-240 AACFNDIDEKP
+240 AACFNDVDGKP

-257 PNAWEKA
+257 PDDWQEA
-264 MKALGFYEILKTENL
+264 MKELNFFDVLQKENL
-279 IDLGQAFESD
+279 IDLGLAFESD
-289 DKKNK
+289 EKKNQ
-294 ILNKL
+294 ILSKL

-312 SILRSGDM
+312 SILRNADM

-335 NLTENNYVT
+335 NLKENNYVT

-355 KVHGTPWKFTK
+355 KVHGTPWKFSK
-366 TPANIKIAPKLGE
+366 TPANIKRAPKLGE
-379 HNSEILVKLGYSK
+379 HNSELLNKLGYSEK
-392 EEIRNLI
+392 DIQNLI
-399 PLSFDNSSS
+399 ED
-408 QFKKVALA
+408 K
-416 LGKTSLSITG
+416 I
-426 AI
+426 I

>member
-1 MNDNNGALSGLKIV
+1 MSEINGALSGLKIV

-40 ETPGKGDMNR
+40 ETPGKGDNNR
-50 KSGFLVGSTGSFFE
+50 NSGFLEGEIGSFFE

-73 TLNLKSEQGQKILH
+73 TLNLKSEKGQKILH
-87 KLIKDADIFGQ
+87 RLIKDADVFGQ

-109 FDYQTLSKINPKIV
+109 FDYDTLSKINPKIV

-219 WSDRPPITG
+219 WSNRPPITG

-240 AACFNDIDEKP
+240 AACFNDINGKP

-257 PNAWEKA
+257 PDDWREA
-264 MKALGFYEILKTENL
+264 MKALNFFDVLTENGL
-279 IDLGQAFESD
+279 IDLGLAFESE
-289 DKKNK
+289 KKK
-294 ILNKL
+294 TEILDKL
-299 AELFSTNKRDHWI
+299 AELFSTDTRDNWI
-312 SILRSGDM
+312 SVLRKADM

-335 NLTENNYVT
+335 NIKENNYVT

-355 KVHGTPWKFTK
+355 KVHGTPWKFSK
-366 TPANIKIAPKLGE
+366 TPANFRRAPKLGE
-379 HNSEILVKLGYSK
+379 HNDEILSNLGYTK
-392 EEIRNLI
+392 GEIESL
-399 PLSFDNSSS
+399 
-408 QFKKVALA
+408 KVD
-416 LGKTSLSITG
+416 KVI
-426 AI
+426 

>member
-1 MNDNNGALSGLKIV
+1 MSEINGALSGLKIV

-40 ETPGKGDMNR
+40 ETPGKGDNNR
-50 KSGFLVGSTGSFFE
+50 NSGFLEGEIGSFFE

-73 TLNLKSEQGQKILH
+73 TLNLKSENGQKILH
-87 KLIKDADIFGQ
+87 SLIKDADVFGQ

-109 FDYQTLSKINPKIV
+109 FDYETLSKINPKIV

-219 WSDRPPITG
+219 WSNRPPITG

-240 AACFNDIDEKP
+240 AACFNDINGKP

-257 PNAWEKA
+257 PDDWQEA
-264 MKALGFYEILKTENL
+264 MKALNFFDILTENGL
-279 IDLGQAFESD
+279 IDLGLAFESEI
-289 DKKNK
+289 KKTE
-294 ILNKL
+294 ILDKL
-299 AELFSTNKRDHWI
+299 AELFSTDTRDNWI
-312 SILRSGDM
+312 SVLRKADM

-335 NLTENNYVT
+335 NIKENNYVT

-355 KVHGTPWKFTK
+355 KVHGTPWKFSK
-366 TPANIKIAPKLGE
+366 TPANIKRAPKLGE
-379 HNSEILVKLGYSK
+379 HNTEILSGLGYTK
-392 EEIRNLI
+392 DEIEA
-399 PLSFDNSSS
+399 
-408 QFKKVALA
+408 FKYDK
-416 LGKTSLSITG
+416 I
-426 AI
+426 I

>member
-1 MNDNNGALSGLKIV
+1 MNEINGALSGLKIV

-40 ETPGKGDMNR
+40 ETPGKGDNNR
-50 KSGFLVGSTGSFFE
+50 GSGYLMGSTGSFFE

-73 TLNLKSEQGQKILH
+73 TLNLKSDKGQKILH
-87 KLIKDADIFGQ
+87 DLVKDADIFGQ

-109 FDYQTLSKINPKIV
+109 FDYETLSKINPKIV

-219 WSDRPPITG
+219 WSNKPPITG

-240 AACFNDIDEKP
+240 AACFNDIDGKP

-257 PNAWEKA
+257 PDDWKEA
-264 MKALGFYEILKTENL
+264 MKELNFFDVLEKDNL
-279 IDLGQAFESD
+279 IDLGLAFESD
-289 DKKNK
+289 EKKTE

-312 SILRSGDM
+312 SILRNADM

-327 MLEASNDP
+327 MLEASIDP
-335 NLTENNYVT
+335 NLKENNYVT

-355 KVHGTPWKFTK
+355 KVHGTPWKFSK
-366 TPANIKIAPKLGE
+366 TPANIKRAPKLGE
-379 HNSEILVKLGYSK
+379 HNSELLNKLGYSDD
-392 EEIRNLI
+392 EIQNLTEDKI
-399 PLSFDNSSS
+399 
-408 QFKKVALA
+408 
-416 LGKTSLSITG
+416 I
-426 AI
+426 

>member
-1 MNDNNGALSGLKIV
+1 MSEINGALSGLKIV

-40 ETPGKGDMNR
+40 ETPGKGDNNR
-50 KSGFLVGSTGSFFE
+50 NSGFLEGEIGSFFE

-73 TLNLKSEQGQKILH
+73 TLNLKSENGQKILH
-87 KLIKDADIFGQ
+87 SLIKDADVFGQ

-109 FDYQTLSKINPKIV
+109 FDYDTLSKINPKIV

-219 WSDRPPITG
+219 WSNRPPITG

-240 AACFNDIDEKP
+240 AACFNDINGKP

-257 PNAWEKA
+257 PDDWQEA
-264 MKALGFYEILKTENL
+264 MKALNFFDILTENGL
-279 IDLGQAFESD
+279 IDLGLAFESEI
-289 DKKNK
+289 KKTE
-294 ILNKL
+294 ILDKL
-299 AELFSTNKRDHWI
+299 AELFSTDTRDNWI
-312 SILRSGDM
+312 SVLRKADM

-335 NLTENNYVT
+335 NIKENNYVT

-355 KVHGTPWKFTK
+355 KVHGTPWKFSK
-366 TPANIKIAPKLGE
+366 TPANIKRAPKLGE
-379 HNSEILVKLGYSK
+379 HNTEIL
-392 EEIRNLI
+392 
-399 PLSFDNSSS
+399 
-408 QFKKVALA
+408 
-416 LGKTSLSITG
+416 
-426 AI
+426 

>member
-1 MNDNNGALSGLKIV
+1 MSEINGALSGLKIV

-40 ETPGKGDMNR
+40 ETPGKGDNNR
-50 KSGFLVGSTGSFFE
+50 GSGYLMGSTGSFFE

-73 TLNLKSEQGQKILH
+73 TLNLKSDKGQKILH
-87 KLIKDADIFGQ
+87 DLVKDADIFGQ

-109 FDYQTLSKINPKIV
+109 FDYDTLSKINPKIV

-180 GGILAAYIN
+180 GGILAAYIS

-219 WSDRPPITG
+219 WSNRPPITG

-240 AACFNDIDEKP
+240 AACFNDVDGKP

-257 PNAWEKA
+257 PDDWQEA
-264 MKALGFYEILKTENL
+264 MRELNFFDVLQKENL
-279 IDLGQAFESD
+279 IDLGLAFESD
-289 DKKNK
+289 EKKTQ
-294 ILNKL
+294 ILSKL

-312 SILRSGDM
+312 SILRNADM

-335 NLTENNYVT
+335 NLKENNYVT

-355 KVHGTPWKFTK
+355 KVHGTPWKFSK
-366 TPANIKIAPKLGE
+366 TPANIKRAPKLGE
-379 HNSEILVKLGYSK
+379 HNSELLNKLGYSEK
-392 EEIRNLI
+392 DIQNLI
-399 PLSFDNSSS
+399 ED
-408 QFKKVALA
+408 K
-416 LGKTSLSITG
+416 I
-426 AI
+426 I

>member
-1 MNDNNGALSGLKIV
+1 MSEINGALSGLKIV

-40 ETPGKGDMNR
+40 ETPGKGDNNR
-50 KSGFLVGSTGSFFE
+50 NSGFLEGEIGSFFE

-73 TLNLKSEQGQKILH
+73 TLNLKSENGQKILH
-87 KLIKDADIFGQ
+87 SLIKDADVFGQ

-109 FDYQTLSKINPKIV
+109 FDYDTLSKINPKIV

-219 WSDRPPITG
+219 WSNRPPITG

-240 AACFNDIDEKP
+240 AACFNDINGKP

-257 PNAWEKA
+257 PNDWQEA
-264 MKALGFYEILKTENL
+264 MKALNFFDILTENGL
-279 IDLGQAFESD
+279 IDLGLAFESEI
-289 DKKNK
+289 KKTE
-294 ILNKL
+294 ILDKL
-299 AELFSTNKRDHWI
+299 AELFSTDTRDNWI
-312 SILRSGDM
+312 SVLRKADM

-335 NLTENNYVT
+335 NIKENNYVT

-355 KVHGTPWKFTK
+355 KVHGTPWKFSK
-366 TPANIKIAPKLGE
+366 TPANIKRAPKLGE
-379 HNSEILVKLGYSK
+379 HNIEILSGLGYT
-392 EEIRNLI
+392 EDEIE
-399 PLSFDNSSS
+399 SFKDD
-408 QFKKVALA
+408 K
-416 LGKTSLSITG
+416 I
-426 AI
+426 I

>member
-1 MNDNNGALSGLKIV
+1 MSEINGALSGLKIV

-40 ETPGKGDMNR
+40 ETPGKGDNNR
-50 KSGFLVGSTGSFFE
+50 NSGFLEGEFGSFFE

-73 TLNLKSEQGQKILH
+73 TLNLKSEKGQKILH
-87 KLIKDADIFGQ
+87 SLIKDADVFGQ

-109 FDYQTLSKINPKIV
+109 FDYETLSKINPKIV

-219 WSDRPPITG
+219 WSNRPPITG

-240 AACFNDIDEKP
+240 AACFNDINGKP

-257 PNAWEKA
+257 PDDWQEA
-264 MKALGFYEILKTENL
+264 MKALDFFDILTENGL
-279 IDLGQAFESD
+279 IDLGLAFESEI
-289 DKKNK
+289 KKTE
-294 ILNKL
+294 ILDKL
-299 AELFSTNKRDHWI
+299 AELFSTDTRDNWI
-312 SILRSGDM
+312 SILRKADM

-327 MLEASNDP
+327 MLEASDDP
-335 NLTENNYVT
+335 NIKENNYVT

-355 KVHGTPWKFTK
+355 KVHGTPWKFSK
-366 TPANIKIAPKLGE
+366 TPANIKRAPKLGE
-379 HNSEILVKLGYSK
+379 HNTEILSGLGYTK
-392 EEIRNLI
+392 DEI
-399 PLSFDNSSS
+399 DG
-408 QFKKVALA
+408 FKDDKV
-416 LGKTSLSITG
+416 I
-426 AI
+426 